1 MSRTRIAIGA
11 AMGSVSALA
20 MGTALLSMAP
30 ALANESEFYV
40 NPDTSAAVWAEENPD
55 DYRAEVIRDRIA
67 SVAQATWF
75 TQHNPSEVRDDV
87 DAVVSAA
94 DAQGQTPIL
103 VVYNIPGRDCGNHSG
118 GGAPSH
124 DAYRAWVDEVAAGLE
139 GRPATIVLEPD
150 ALPLVSGCS
159 DPSDLLDSMAH
170 AGKALM
176 AGSSEAR
183 VYFDIGHSAWLTPQK
198 AADLLNGADIANSAH
213 GVATNTSNY
222 NWTDDEVA
230 FAEATIAATGVP
242 GLGAVV
248 DTSRNGNGPD
258 PDDEWCDPPGRMI
271 GHPSTTN
278 TGNPLVDAFIWTKLP
293 GEADG
298 CIAPAGQFV
307 PQAAY
312 DMAVNAPDPTQPTDP
327 GEPSEEPTDP
337 GEPSEE
343 PTDPSGED
351 CTADYT
357 VVSAWDSGF
366 QAAVAV
372 TADASLSGWV
382 VTWTYSDGQQ
392 INQSWNADIAT
403 SGSRVTATDLGWNGV
418 LSSGNSTEFGFT
430 GTHSGTNSVPE
441 VTCSAA

>member
-11 AMGSVSALA
+11 AVSSVSALA
-20 MGTALLSMAP
+20 LGTALLATAP
-30 ALANESEFYV
+30 ASAAESEFYV
-40 NPDTSAAVWAEENPD
+40 NPNTSAAVWVEENPND
-55 DYRAEVIRDRIA
+55 PRADVIRDRIA

-75 TQHNPSEVRDDV
+75 TQYNPAEVRDDV

-94 DAQGQTPIL
+94 DARGQTPIL

-139 GRPATIVLEPD
+139 GRSATIVLEPD

-159 DPSDLLDSMAH
+159 DPSALLDSMAH

-176 AGSSEAR
+176 EGSSEAR
-183 VYFDIGHSAWLTPQK
+183 VYFDIGHSAWLDPQE

-230 FAEATIAATGVP
+230 FAEAVIAATGVP
-242 GLGAVV
+242 GLGAVI
-248 DTSRNGNGPD
+248 DTSRNGNGPAAD
-258 PDDEWCDPPGRMI
+258 GEWCDPPGRMI
-271 GHPSTTN
+271 GRPSSTD
-278 TGNPLVDAFIWTKLP
+278 TGNPLIDAFIWTKLP

-312 DMAVNAPDPTQPTDP
+312 DMAVNAPEYPTDP
-327 GEPSEEPTDP
+327 GGPTDPEEPTDP
-337 GEPSEE
+337 PAGE
-343 PTDPSGED
+343 G
-351 CTADYT
+351 CTADYR
-357 VVSAWDSGF
+357 VVSEWGNGF
-366 QAAVAV
+366 QAAVTV
-372 TADASLSGWV
+372 TAEDSLSGWT
-382 VTWTYSDGQQ
+382 VTWTYADGQRFSQ
-392 INQSWNADIAT
+392 GWNAEFSS
-403 SGSRVTATDLGWNGV
+403 SGSRVTASDLGWNGT
-418 LSSGNSTEFGFT
+418 LSAGGSTEFGFT
-430 GTHSGTNSVPE
+430 ASHGGSNSAPE

>member
-1 MSRTRIAIGA
+1 V
-11 AMGSVSALA
+11 GSVSALA
-20 MGTALLSMAP
+20 LGTALLATAP
-30 ALANESEFYV
+30 ASAADSEFYV
-40 NPDTSAAVWAEENPD
+40 NPNTSAAVWVEENPND
-55 DYRAEVIRDRIA
+55 PRADVIRDRIA

-75 TQHNPSEVRDDV
+75 TQYNPAEVRDDV

-139 GRPATIVLEPD
+139 GRSATIVLEPD

-159 DPSDLLDSMAH
+159 DPSELLDSMAH

-176 AGSSEAR
+176 EGSSEAR
-183 VYFDIGHSAWLTPQK
+183 VYFDIGHSAWLDPQE

-230 FAEATIAATGVP
+230 FAEAVIAATGVP
-242 GLGAVV
+242 GLGAVI
-248 DTSRNGNGPD
+248 DTSRNGNGPAAD
-258 PDDEWCDPPGRMI
+258 GEWCDPPGRMI
-271 GHPSTTN
+271 GRPSSTD

-312 DMAVNAPDPTQPTDP
+312 DMAVNAPEYPTDP
-327 GEPSEEPTDP
+327 GEPTDPEEPTDP
-337 GEPSEE
+337 PAGE
-343 PTDPSGED
+343 G
-351 CTADYT
+351 CTADYR
-357 VVSAWDSGF
+357 VVSEWGNGF
-366 QAAVAV
+366 QAAVTV
-372 TADASLSGWV
+372 TAEDSLSGWT
-382 VTWTYSDGQQ
+382 VTWTYADGQRFSQ
-392 INQSWNADIAT
+392 GWNAEFSS
-403 SGSRVTATDLGWNGV
+403 SGSRVTASDLGWNGT
-418 LSSGNSTEFGFT
+418 LSAGGSTEFGFT
-430 GTHSGTNSVPE
+430 GTHGGSNGAPE